1 MKKMIK
7 LAKSFSKKI
16 KQVVAGLKEAVQMFK
31 DLVKGRISIKDYID
45 ELVSAISD
53 LPNKVCRICREM
65 TQVLNYTCDK
75 LTVRFVGTNSYYHS
89 DLAAT
94 CGTNR

>member
-16 KQVVAGLKEAVQMFK
+16 KEVVAGLKEAVQMFK

-65 TQVLNYTCDK
+65 THVLNYTIM
-75 LTVRFVGTNSYYHS
+75 
-89 DLAAT
+89 
-94 CGTNR
+94 